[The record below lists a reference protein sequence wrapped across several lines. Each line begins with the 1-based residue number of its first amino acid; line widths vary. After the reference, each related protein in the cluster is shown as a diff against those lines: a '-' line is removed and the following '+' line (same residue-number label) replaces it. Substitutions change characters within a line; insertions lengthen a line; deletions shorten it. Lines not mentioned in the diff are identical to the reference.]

1 MTQLSAQQQASAD
14 QRIFAAHDV
23 RKTFQREDGQ
33 QVVALDG
40 ISLELQ
46 AGALNALVGPDGAG
60 KTTLIRLAAGLMTAD
75 SGQLTVVGYDPA
87 RQPQQIQDRI
97 GYMPQRFGLY
107 EDLSVE
113 ENLNLYA
120 DLNGVT
126 RAERKQR
133 YPQLLEMTALGPFG
147 KRLAGRLSGG
157 MKQKLGLACTLV
169 RSPEL
174 LLLDE
179 PTVGVDPQSRS
190 HMMDTVRN
198 VSAEGV
204 AVIYASHYME
214 EVQAICERVA
224 IIDHGQMLA
233 CDSLS
238 TLLNRVTCDVF
249 LRVRGSDKLA
259 SLLQG
264 AAEVRHATDGEA
276 LVVIATEH
284 GQTKAA
290 LNERLPLA
298 IERLRQAGIEIKS
311 VETRE
316 SNLERLFL
324 ELTGRKLRD

>member
-1 MTQLSAQQQASAD
+1 MILLQVENLRKSYGSHVAVQDVSFSLD
-14 QRIFAAHDV
+14 QGEVF
-23 RKTFQREDGQ
+23 G
-33 QVVALDG
+33 L
-40 ISLELQ
+40 L
-46 AGALNALVGPDGAG
+46 GPNGAG
-60 KTTLIRLAAGLMTAD
+60 KSTTMMMLAGLLLPDSGTIRLGSEGTVYDARNPEHRR
-75 SGQLTVVGYDPA
+75 QLGVV
-87 RQPQQIQDRI
+87 PQ
-97 GYMPQRFGLY
+97 
-107 EDLSVE
+107 DLAIYPELNAV
-113 ENLNLYA
+113 ENLRFFGGIYGMSGATLQRRIDDVLSRVGLTGDA
-120 DLNGVT
+120 H
-126 RAERKQR
+126 RASHE
-133 YPQLLEMTALGPFG
+133 Y
-147 KRLAGRLSGG
+147 SGG
-157 MKQKLGLACTLV
+157 MKRRLNFGVALLHSPKLLI
-169 RSPEL
+169 
-174 LLLDE
+174 LDE

-284 GQTKAA
+284 RQTKAA